1 MYINVK
7 NSFSILLYMH
17 FLNTHSQWQ
26 CCYFQTHILNGSA
39 AISRSW
45 GLLCI
50 LGLFAFFVFLFC
62 HPIGGRDCLKKR
74 KIHEETSTWKRGVNP
89 AIGCV
94 PLIRNASDC
103 CPKSP
108 NIMISYWYFILFH
121 EPRSGV
127 SYLLMCTFNSHR
139 CRLFLQKSKY
149 DDVLL
154 IFYSFST
161 GTSREV
167 GCQPRYRGQC
177 VPLIRNQSDCCPK
190 SPNVLLIFY
199 WYLIC
204 FFRTGTE

>member
-108 NIMISYWYFILFH
+108 NIMIFYWEFILYHDPELRGKRGFI
-121 EPRSGV
+121 PG
-127 SYLLMCTFNSHR
+127 LMCTFNSHR
-139 CRLFLQKSKY
+139 FRLLPQKSNTY
-149 DDVLL
+149 DTLL
-154 IFYSFST
+154 I
-161 GTSREV
+161 V
-167 GCQPRYRGQC
+167 
-177 VPLIRNQSDCCPK
+177 
-190 SPNVLLIFY
+190 Y
-199 WYLIC
+199 WY
-204 FFRTGTE
+204 FFFQRTGTGKKGFNYATRVYVYH